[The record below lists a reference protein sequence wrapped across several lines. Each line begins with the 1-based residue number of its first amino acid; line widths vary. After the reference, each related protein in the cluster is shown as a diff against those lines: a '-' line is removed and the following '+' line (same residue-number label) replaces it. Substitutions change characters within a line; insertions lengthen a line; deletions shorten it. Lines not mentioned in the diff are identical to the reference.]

1 MAFTLRRMAVK
12 DYTMKQFHSYRII
25 CATLFVLSTFPAL
38 ADRYNNLNCDIEP
51 GKPLTN
57 DYGPYDFTNPAHADK
72 LPIVLGAH
80 FTPQVEQLIA
90 GTSGPI
96 IGDINYT
103 LKAIPNYHRALA
115 AMAKYQRRERLTFKD
130 RDRFYTA
137 DCYFRRAVYFAPGD
151 VTSRMLYAMHL
162 QLTGRSEHAAA
173 QYQHALTQAPD
184 YTELQ
189 YNYALLLV
197 DLKRFDEA
205 VELANKAYGKGF
217 PLPGLKNKLAAHGLS
232 VTPDT
237 AN

>member
-1 MAFTLRRMAVK
+1 
-12 DYTMKQFHSYRII
+12 MKQLLTYRII
-25 CATLFVLSTFPAL
+25 CASLIALASLPAL

-57 DYGPYDFTNPAHADK
+57 DYGPYDATNPAHAGK

-137 DCYFRRAVYFAPGD
+137 DCYFRRALYFAPAD

-162 QLTGRSEHAAA
+162 QLTGRKEQAVA
-173 QYQHALTQAPD
+173 QYQHALGLAPD

-197 DLKRFDEA
+197 DLKRYDEA
-205 VELANKAYGKGF
+205 LELANKAYAKGF

-232 VTPDT
+232 LAPDT
-237 AN
+237 TH

>member
-1 MAFTLRRMAVK
+1 
-12 DYTMKQFHSYRII
+12 MKQLLTYRVFY
-25 CATLFVLSTFPAL
+25 ALLFMLTAEPVL
-38 ADRYNNLNCDIEP
+38 ADRYNNTTCDIEP

-57 DYGPYDFTNPAHADK
+57 AYGPYDFTNPAHADK

-115 AMAKYQRRERLTFKD
+115 AMAKFQRREGLTFKD
-130 RDRFYTA
+130 RDKYYTA
-137 DCYFRRAVYFAPGD
+137 DCYFRRAVYFAPSD

-162 QLTGRSEHAAA
+162 QLTGRKEQADA
-173 QYQHALTQAPD
+173 QYKHALTQAPD

-197 DLKRFDEA
+197 DLKRYDEA
-205 VELANKAYGKGF
+205 LELANKAYAKGF
-217 PLPGLKNKLAAHGLS
+217 PLPGLKNKLAAKGLS
-232 VTPDT
+232 LAPDT